1 MMMMMMVKSLM
12 VMDGVGCV
20 DNTLLC
26 SVGWLWTMEND
37 YDGDGGYDG
46 GVQCPRK
53 REKIKLLQKR
63 FLAALLLTFSYATTV
78 QLCHMMLERKSE
90 IGFLRRQL
98 TGNCLERPRNCFCA
112 VAIISELVST
122 AIWKKSLYMKQCG
135 PLESK
140 TSQSQHICDFQNSY
154 LAKNPIF
161 ISVDDLSFNEEQ
173 CGQFVIQCMALWIIY
188 INNYAK
194 ARR

>member
-1 MMMMMMVKSLM
+1 MMMVKPLM

-20 DNTLLC
+20 DNTLFC
-26 SVGWLWTMEND
+26 FVRWLWTVEND
-37 YDGDGGYDG
+37 NDGDGGYEG

-53 REKIKLLQKR
+53 RKKSNFCRKD
-63 FLAALLLTFSYATTV
+63 LAALLLTSSYATTN

-135 PLESK
+135 PLE
-140 TSQSQHICDFQNSY
+140 H
-154 LAKNPIF
+154 F
-161 ISVDDLSFNEEQ
+161 I
-173 CGQFVIQCMALWIIY
+173 
-188 INNYAK
+188 
-194 ARR
+194 

>member
-1 MMMMMMVKSLM
+1 MMMMMMVKPSM

-26 SVGWLWTMEND
+26 SVGWLWTVEND
-37 YDGDGGYDG
+37 YDGDGGYDN
-46 GVQCPRK
+46 VQGKRK
-53 REKIKLLQKR
+53 KSNFCRKD
-63 FLAALLLTFSYATTV
+63 LAALLLTSSYATTN

-135 PLESK
+135 PLE
-140 TSQSQHICDFQNSY
+140 H
-154 LAKNPIF
+154 F
-161 ISVDDLSFNEEQ
+161 I
-173 CGQFVIQCMALWIIY
+173 
-188 INNYAK
+188 
-194 ARR
+194 